1 MKLNTKIKSIDLISS
16 KDKIQ
21 FDNEGTFP
29 INFGN
34 NFIDE
39 NEQIKFQSE
48 IELIEDRL
56 SFSIDVNFRYQSNCG
71 RCLTASHNED
81 RSSFS
86 TTLNINKSSQTISI
100 GSLPTTLPL
109 KDFNTISLLSS
120 STSGTPVNISLANG
134 SAATLNGTPGNYN
147 LQSIQQTG
155 LVTITFYVDENSVW
169 GTLNQDW
176 AKRNSRLGSNS
187 RSIKVET
194 MDPKEIYKFCGLTW
208 DEKCLNFHKRDDLFT
223 NTASNDQIRRSVQ
236 KYDDKKYINYKSML
250 KNYDKKYNWLN
261 LK

>member
-71 RCLTASHNED
+71 RCLTASNNED

-86 TTLNINKSSQTISI
+86 TTLNIKEDNDYEINYDDERLIIKCFEDIDMEDDNEIKQSYEKSSQVQTWWQKIYAK
-100 GSLPTTLPL
+100 L
-109 KDFNTISLLSS
+109 K
-120 STSGTPVNISLANG
+120 
-134 SAATLNGTPGNYN
+134 
-147 LQSIQQTG
+147 
-155 LVTITFYVDENSVW
+155 
-169 GTLNQDW
+169 
-176 AKRNSRLGSNS
+176 
-187 RSIKVET
+187 RS
-194 MDPKEIYKFCGLTW
+194 
-208 DEKCLNFHKRDDLFT
+208 
-223 NTASNDQIRRSVQ
+223 
-236 KYDDKKYINYKSML
+236 
-250 KNYDKKYNWLN
+250 
-261 LK
+261 

>member
-71 RCLTASHNED
+71 RCLTASNNED

-86 TTLNINKSSQTISI
+86 TTLNTKQ
-100 GSLPTTLPL
+100 L
-109 KDFNTISLLSS
+109 
-120 STSGTPVNISLANG
+120 
-134 SAATLNGTPGNYN
+134 
-147 LQSIQQTG
+147 
-155 LVTITFYVDENSVW
+155 
-169 GTLNQDW
+169 
-176 AKRNSRLGSNS
+176 
-187 RSIKVET
+187 
-194 MDPKEIYKFCGLTW
+194 
-208 DEKCLNFHKRDDLFT
+208 
-223 NTASNDQIRRSVQ
+223 Q
-236 KYDDKKYINYKSML
+236 KYTVNLVLYP
-250 KNYDKKYNWLN
+250 KNN
-261 LK
+261 